1 MIAETADE
9 LIAIFRNEVDD
20 VVGSDGDD
28 SDKLWKTAELYTY
41 LNEAI
46 DKTARVTHALQER
59 VLLDVI
65 SGEKYVVLPPNV
77 VDVNRVSL
85 QNLGVTLEHLND
97 NELDDNDLFGGPAHP
112 YGYILDPGSN
122 ELQLVPPPN
131 ADDVAELRCATTLL
145 HPLEDGD
152 DLPFTAAE
160 DLRLVLLWMK
170 ALAYKKQDVE
180 TEDLIRA
187 QRFENEFNVR
197 ALERHA
203 ALQRLRRRP
212 GNVRMQW

>member
-1 MIAETADE
+1 MLAETADD

-28 SDKLWKTAELYTY
+28 ADKLWKTAELFTY

-46 DKTARVTHALQER
+46 DKTARATLSLQER
-59 VLLDVI
+59 VLLDVVAD
-65 SGEKYVVLPPNV
+65 EKYVALPPSV

-97 NELDDNDLFGGPAHP
+97 NELDDNDLFGPPAHP

-131 ADDVAELRCATTLL
+131 ADDVAELRCATTILT
-145 HPLEDGD
+145 PLESGD

-160 DLRLVLLWMK
+160 DQRLVLLWMK
-170 ALAYKKQDVE
+170 VLAYKKQDAE

-187 QRFENEFNVR
+187 QRFENEFGVR
-197 ALERHA
+197 SLERKN